1 MEEGPH
7 PALGIDHG
15 DARIGIA
22 ATDPLGILAHPV
34 ETIDVRAIDPI
45 ERIAQLVQQR
55 GIRTLVVGLP
65 VRIDGTEGTAA
76 EKVRGFAAKVAKR
89 LPDVPMEFV
98 DEAYTT
104 MAASAKL
111 REAGRKAKQQKGVI
125 DQAAA
130 VEILDAWMNG
140 LEVCAY
146 VFLRSPSVALIHHA
160 RRHERHALL
169 EKAWHILLTKRIGRL
184 RQWSLEITPIAA
196 DLCRFASG

>member
-1 MEEGPH
+1 MDEGPH

-34 ETIDVRAIDPI
+34 ETIDVRAADPI
-45 ERIAQLVQQR
+45 ERIAALVKLRNIQ
-55 GIRTLVVGLP
+55 TLVVGLP

-76 EKVRGFAAKVAKR
+76 EKVRGFATKLAKR

-130 VEILDAWMNG
+130 VEILEAWMNG
-140 LEVCAY
+140 
-146 VFLRSPSVALIHHA
+146 I
-160 RRHERHALL
+160 
-169 EKAWHILLTKRIGRL
+169 
-184 RQWSLEITPIAA
+184 
-196 DLCRFASG
+196 